1 MDRNLKD
8 AHGAKKCFIV
18 AVSVKAHRCKKGG
31 QKKVCKKVEVRR
43 LNHLKLFKKKF
54 WFEIPPATT

>member
-43 LNHLKLFKKKF
+43 LNHLKTFFKK
-54 WFEIPPATT
+54 ILV